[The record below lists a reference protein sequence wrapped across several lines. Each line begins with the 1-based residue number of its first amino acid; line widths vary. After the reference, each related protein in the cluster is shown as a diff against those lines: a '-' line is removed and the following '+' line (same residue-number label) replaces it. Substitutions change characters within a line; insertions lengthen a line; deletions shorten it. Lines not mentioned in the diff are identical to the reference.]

1 MIAVASREAAAC
13 LSLRVPPLRSEHCA
27 VIGAIGREKRG
38 KAQQQQWGDAPS
50 LQAKKGELR
59 TKPVAETK

>member
-1 MIAVASREAAAC
+1 M
-13 LSLRVPPLRSEHCA
+13 SLRVPPLRSEHCA
-27 VIGAIGREKRG
+27 VIGAIGREKCG